1 MLDVTSE
8 NVRHELEEM
17 VKGTSVAL
25 EFDCQVAA
33 LDVVCCLLFVVCCL
47 LFVVLE
53 ELVEGKT
60 RSARRNFAKPSG
72 PFH

>member
-33 LDVVCCLLFVVCCL
+33 LDVTSEMRVASL
-47 LFVVLE
+47 
-53 ELVEGKT
+53 K
-60 RSARRNFAKPSG
+60 NW
-72 PFH
+72 